1 MARNDGIDR
10 TFARNQDLP
19 TLDDVAKVQEH
30 NEREKDSYSNQDID
44 TTQTYRNIHFKA
56 PTGSY
61 AAMFDQMIADGM
73 ISTRGLKADAVK
85 YGELIFDVNSAYFHN
100 HHHSVICETVTLVC
114 GRVAIFTVSLAS
126 PPNRKVD
133 GVLLRTVLH
142 GRNPE

>member
-56 PTGSY
+56 PTDSY
-61 AAMFDQMIADGM
+61 AAITA
-73 ISTRGLKADAVK
+73 KANQRTAHRR
-85 YGELIFDVNSAYFHN
+85 L
-100 HHHSVICETVTLVC
+100 
-114 GRVAIFTVSLAS
+114 
-126 PPNRKVD
+126 NRT
-133 GVLLRTVLH
+133 GNPLH
-142 GRNPE
+142 GEKDDHRQYHSDPIRVQHTQGLCGQWDSCQGRKQPFGGKTETSAKERRCLETAI